1 MSTPSKTYGSFESI
15 RPLRI
20 WPGVLARDVKGEGV
34 SFALIELEPEVSV
47 AEHSHT
53 NEQVGFI
60 IAGTFSF
67 TIGGETREL
76 APGDTY
82 TIPGGVAHSARSGPE
97 GTIAIDIFSPPR
109 EDWESLDRE
118 DPRRPRWPAG

>member
-1 MSTPSKTYGSFESI
+1 MSTASRTYGSFEGI

-34 SFALIELEPEVSV
+34 SFALIELEPNITV
-47 AEHSHT
+47 AEHSHP

-60 IAGTFSF
+60 VEGTFTF

-82 TIPGGVAHSARSGPE
+82 TIPGGVKHSARSGPE
-97 GTIAIDIFSPPR
+97 GTVAVDIFSPPR

-118 DPRRPRWPAG
+118 NARHPRWPAG